1 MKKRASERGLSR
13 PSCSLPLSRPR
24 PALNSPR
31 NSRGLRVAGRPR
43 ASARRT
49 AWSALGRFPVAP
61 NLAALVFLSLARELP
76 SPLGLLNKEKKYSE
90 SPLAP
95 PNRTAPTSPSFCST
109 RATSCTASSAAR
121 RRTTT
126 PGSSTSWTRVSFF
139 FSCSVFFEAEGA
151 TTASFGSSSRIATIQ
166 KQATPARSASSSTTP
181 TSSTSARS
189 ASCSGEKSRKG
200 VRDRRELV
208 SKREERVWLFF

>member
-31 NSRGLRVAGRPR
+31 NSRGLRVTGRPR

-139 FSCSVFFEAEGA
+139 FPVLF
-151 TTASFGSSSRIATIQ
+151 SSRPREQRQQPLAHL
-166 KQATPARSASSSTTP
+166 
-181 TSSTSARS
+181 
-189 ASCSGEKSRKG
+189 
-200 VRDRRELV
+200 RELQQFKNRLPRLGALLPPLRRPHRLRLALPAAQV
-208 SKREERVWLFF
+208 RKAGKE